1 VKIKQCKEIK
11 QEKSQTPEMPIAF
24 LYQYPM
30 LQTVENGNKNNKKTP
45 VPAEIKPAVGNMV
58 MIDEIMRLKKYSQ
71 V

>member
-1 VKIKQCKEIK
+1 MRIKQCKEIK
-11 QEKSQTPEMPIAF
+11 EKSQTPEMPIAF

-30 LQTVENGNKNNKKTP
+30 LQIVEKGNKNKKTP
-45 VPAEIKPAVGNMV
+45 APAEIKPTVENMV